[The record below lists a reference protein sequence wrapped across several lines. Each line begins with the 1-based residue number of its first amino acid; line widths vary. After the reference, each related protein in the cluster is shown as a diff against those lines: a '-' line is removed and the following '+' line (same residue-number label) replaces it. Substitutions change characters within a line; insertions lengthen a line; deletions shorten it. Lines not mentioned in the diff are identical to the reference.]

1 MMACYQTS
9 CSPLGLP
16 PSSEKLSRMNR
27 REREL
32 NLTLTRTSSLPSN
45 TFIFTTYNQAYFF
58 FLSSATSTAVICFA
72 IQQVAGRS
80 TTYGDLELYEAVS
93 ED

>member
-9 CSPLGLP
+9 YSPLGLP
-16 PSSEKLSRMNR
+16 PSSEKTFENESARKGIK
-27 REREL
+27 
-32 NLTLTRTSSLPSN
+32 SYFN
-45 TFIFTTYNQAYFF
+45 TNKFSTYNEAYFF
-58 FLSSATSTAVICFA
+58 FLSSATSIAVICFA

-80 TTYGDLELYEAVS
+80 TTYGDLELYEAVF